1 MTLAMS
7 LTRLTGAAALGIAT
21 ALSPVAMSAVA
32 QEQDTTQPQTEMQQS
47 DMGQEGGSA
56 AAQETAFSD
65 ADLSSFVDAAMA
77 VSDVRDTFIPQVQ
90 NADSE
95 EAAQA
100 LAQEAVAEMREA
112 VVETDGIDVE
122 TYMAIGEAA
131 ESDEGLAQRISAI
144 VQDRQGAGAAA
155 PEDG

>member
-1 MTLAMS
+1 MTLAPS

-32 QEQDTTQPQTEMQQS
+32 QEQDTQQPQTEMQPQPDMQS
-47 DMGQEGGSA
+47 EGDA
-56 AAQETAFSD
+56 AASETAFSD
-65 ADLSSFVDAAMA
+65 DDLSSFVDAAMA

-90 NADSE
+90 NAETE

-131 ESDEGLAQRISAI
+131 ETDEGLAQRISAI
-144 VQDRQGAGAAA
+144 VQDRQGADPSA

>member
-1 MTLAMS
+1 MTLATS

-56 AAQETAFSD
+56 AAENAFSD